1 MDIYITIGNI
11 VLYARGFAIYSC
23 SLFEFSN
30 LPRWEELIAFSLLRL
45 AIWNSWSFHHCY
57 RFLHVFMRIVWTQS
71 PCYERNSCDFIIVK
85 TLWESPVAEN
95 QGVVM
100 ETINSQDLFFIS
112 ASLFREYFLWMAPQ
126 CMLNCLHN
134 FILFKCFYTMARCST
149 FTLCVSYFEQ
159 SVLEKASGLLIRLR
173 KTWPQ
178 NHVKQ
183 FSRWSLLLTSVTA
196 FDVPYLSARAL
207 RINLVSWHLVQP
219 HCSWGGKHVLSSYPE
234 ISVLCSL
241 EAVAK
246 STVFCYF
253 LERRLCEYRLHL
265 HREDG
270 SCPSESNFLFNG
282 GEVLVVNL
290 AIKSLSHL
298 ATW

>member
-1 MDIYITIGNI
+1 MD
-11 VLYARGFAIYSC
+11 
-23 SLFEFSN
+23 
-30 LPRWEELIAFSLLRL
+30 
-45 AIWNSWSFHHCY
+45 FHECY

-71 PCYERNSCDFIIVK
+71 HFYERNSCEFTIVK
-85 TLWESPVAEN
+85 TLWDSPVAEN

-149 FTLCVSYFEQ
+149 FTLYVSYFEQ

-196 FDVPYLSARAL
+196 FDVPYLSARTL
-207 RINLVSWHLVQP
+207 RINLVSWHWVQL
-219 HCSWGGKHVLSSYPE
+219 HCIWGGKHVLSSYPE

-246 STVFCYF
+246 STVFVIFLSEVYASIDYTCIGKMDHVLQSPILCYWWRSF
-253 LERRLCEYRLHL
+253 GCE
-265 HREDG
+265 
-270 SCPSESNFLFNG
+270 SCHQESLTSRYLVGTFSWRSSKSSLLMNQRISSIKVLWTQGMPLVYFHNFC
-282 GEVLVVNL
+282 
-290 AIKSLSHL
+290 
-298 ATW
+298 